1 MQIQTELTKLFAIRV
16 PLLLAPMAG
25 VSGGALAAAVSGA
38 GGLGLIGG
46 GYGHRDW
53 LENQITA
60 AGNARIGIGFITW
73 SLAKN
78 PELLDVALA
87 RAPEAIFLSFGD
99 ATSLADKVAKS
110 TSHLI
115 MQVQTL
121 EQARQALDLGAD
133 VIVAQ
138 GTEAGGHGAKRATM
152 PLVPAVVD
160 IAGSVPVV
168 AAGGVADGRGLAASL
183 MLGAAGCLCGTAFF
197 ASQESLA
204 HPSVKAAAIDGQGD
218 QTVRG
223 SVFDVA
229 RNIDWPEAWDIRTL
243 RNPYFEKWKNDLAR
257 LKAST
262 ETENARYI
270 EAAGAGDTDIA
281 AVIVGEG
288 VDFVRSSQP
297 AGDIVDAI
305 ETQAIERL
313 SGAKGYLQT

>member
-1 MQIQTELTKLFAIRV
+1 MQINTELTKLFSIRV

-38 GGLGLIGG
+38 GGLGIIGG
-46 GYGHRDW
+46 GYGQRDW
-53 LENQITA
+53 LENQIMA

-73 SLAKN
+73 SLANN
-78 PELLDVALA
+78 PDLLDMALA

-99 ATSLADKVAKS
+99 AAPFAAKVAKS
-110 TSHLI
+110 SSHLV

-160 IAGSVPVV
+160 IAGNVPVV
-168 AAGGVADGRGLAASL
+168 AAGGIADGRGLAASL

-204 HPSVKAAAIDGQGD
+204 HPSVKSAAIEGHGD

-223 SVFDVA
+223 SVFDAA
-229 RNIDWPEAWDIRTL
+229 RNIAWPEAWDIRTL
-243 RNPYFEKWKNDLAR
+243 RNPYFEKWKDDLEQLNAN
-257 LKAST
+257 T
-262 ETENARYI
+262 EIENARYT
-270 EAAGAGDTDIA
+270 EAASAGNTDIA

-288 VDFVRSSQP
+288 VDFITSSQP
-297 AGDIVDAI
+297 AGDIVEAI
-305 ETQAIERL
+305 EAQAIALL
-313 SGAKGYLQT
+313 SGAKAHLHS